1 MLVAAGSVENP
12 VCRCREFLQHV
23 FRAAGAR
30 QEFAAAIRAFPH
42 QDIVR
47 AIFTKRAFERADER
61 ILGIRGQILIA
72 TFTAGAKFKHFV
84 SPVNFI
90 DISRQ
95 YIDKY
100 NIYDTTIQEALYNPE
115 RAL

>member
-12 VCRCREFLQHV
+12 VCRCREFLQHL
-23 FRAAGAR
+23 FRAGGSR
-30 QEFAAAIRAFPH
+30 QEFAAAVRAFPH

-72 TFTAGAKFKHFV
+72 TFTSGAKFKHFV
-84 SPVNFI
+84 SPVSSI

-95 YIDKY
+95 YLDKY
-100 NIYDTTIQEALYNPE
+100 NIYDTIIQETSYNPE
-115 RAL
+115 SAL